1 MGRRDSI
8 PAWILKYRDRIER
21 GEITLEEILEEENKI
36 RKKPIKLATVKR
48 AVNALGFSVEG
59 LRAIPPERAFER
71 EKRGVAHGVETARTA
86 EFAEEAEEAEKV
98 MEEGEEA
105 EEPLESWLTME
116 EMPAA
121 AEEAVEAAEEEGIKV
136 AVPEAEMEGVAV
148 ERERAR
154 EEEGKEEEEE
164 GKKRRREGAPAW
176 ILKYKEKIERG
187 EITAEEILEEENKH
201 REKPIKLS
209 TVKRAINALGFS
221 IGALKREEEEI
232 DVRERKEARRP
243 TEERE
248 ERGAAVFHLSLSG
261 ETKRLFQDVKRR
273 WEASLGKSLP
283 DEYFLNILLVLAR
296 LAERGKTL
304 VPRK

>member
-71 EKRGVAHGVETARTA
+71 EKRGVAYGVETAKTA

-116 EMPAA
+116 EEMPAA
-121 AEEAVEAAEEEGIKV
+121 AEEAAEEEGIKV
-136 AVPEAEMEGVAV
+136 AVPQAEGEAV
-148 ERERAR
+148 ERER
-154 EEEGKEEEEE
+154 EEEGEEEEEE

-232 DVRERKEARRP
+232 DVRERKGARRP
-243 TEERE
+243 AEERE

>member
-71 EKRGVAHGVETARTA
+71 EKRGVAYGVETAKTA

-105 EEPLESWLTME
+105 EEPVESWLTME

-121 AEEAVEAAEEEGIKV
+121 AEEAAEEEGIKV
-136 AVPEAEMEGVAV
+136 AVPEAEGEAAV
-148 ERERAR
+148 ERER
-154 EEEGKEEEEE
+154 EEEGEEEEEE

-232 DVRERKEARRP
+232 DVRERKGARRP
-243 TEERE
+243 AEERE

>member
-71 EKRGVAHGVETARTA
+71 EKRGVAYGVETARTA

-105 EEPLESWLTME
+105 EEPIESWLMEE

-121 AEEAVEAAEEEGIKV
+121 AEEAAEEEGIKV
-136 AVPEAEMEGVAV
+136 AVPEAEMEGEAV
-148 ERERAR
+148 EREQER
-154 EEEGKEEEEE
+154 EEEGEEEEEE

-187 EITAEEILEEENKH
+187 EITAEEILEEENKR

-243 TEERE
+243 AEERE

-261 ETKRLFQDVKRR
+261 ETKRLFQDVKKR

>member
-71 EKRGVAHGVETARTA
+71 EKRGVAYGVETARTA

-105 EEPLESWLTME
+105 EEPMESWLMEE

-121 AEEAVEAAEEEGIKV
+121 AEEAAEEEGIKV

-148 ERERAR
+148 ERERER
-154 EEEGKEEEEE
+154 EEEGEEEEEE
-164 GKKRRREGAPAW
+164 GRKRRREGAPAW

-187 EITAEEILEEENKH
+187 EITAEEILEEENKR

-232 DVRERKEARRP
+232 DVRREVARRP
-243 TEERE
+243 AEERE

-283 DEYFLNILLVLAR
+283 DEYFLNILLVLAK

>member
-71 EKRGVAHGVETARTA
+71 EKRGVAYGVETAKTA

-98 MEEGEEA
+98 MEEGEGA

-121 AEEAVEAAEEEGIKV
+121 AEEAAEEEGIKV
-136 AVPEAEMEGVAV
+136 AVPQAEGEVV
-148 ERERAR
+148 ERERER
-154 EEEGKEEEEE
+154 EEEGGEEEEEE

-232 DVRERKEARRP
+232 DVRERKVARRP
-243 TEERE
+243 AEERE

-273 WEASLGKSLP
+273 WEASLGRSLP

>member
-71 EKRGVAHGVETARTA
+71 EKRGVAYGVETAKTA

-105 EEPLESWLTME
+105 EEPIESWLTVE

-121 AEEAVEAAEEEGIKV
+121 AEEAAEEEGIKV

-148 ERERAR
+148 ERERER
-154 EEEGKEEEEE
+154 EEEGEEEEKE

-232 DVRERKEARRP
+232 DVRRKEARRP
-243 TEERE
+243 AEERE

-283 DEYFLNILLVLAR
+283 DEYFLNILLVLAK

>member
-71 EKRGVAHGVETARTA
+71 EKRGVAYGVETARTA
-86 EFAEEAEEAEKV
+86 EFAEEAEEVEKV
-98 MEEGEEA
+98 MEEREGA

-116 EMPAA
+116 EEMPAA
-121 AEEAVEAAEEEGIKV
+121 AEEAAEEEGIKV
-136 AVPEAEMEGVAV
+136 AVPEAEGEAV
-148 ERERAR
+148 ERERER
-154 EEEGKEEEEE
+154 EEESEEEEEE

-232 DVRERKEARRP
+232 DVRERKGARRP
-243 TEERE
+243 AEERE

-273 WEASLGKSLP
+273 WEASLGKSLS

>member
-71 EKRGVAHGVETARTA
+71 EKRGVAYGVETAKTA

-116 EMPAA
+116 EEMPAA
-121 AEEAVEAAEEEGIKV
+121 AEEAAEEEGIKV
-136 AVPEAEMEGVAV
+136 AVPQAEGVAV
-148 ERERAR
+148 ERER
-154 EEEGKEEEEE
+154 EEEGEEEEEE

-187 EITAEEILEEENKH
+187 EITAEEILEEENKR

-232 DVRERKEARRP
+232 DVRERKVARRP
-243 TEERE
+243 AEERE

-273 WEASLGKSLP
+273 WEASLGRSLP

>member
-71 EKRGVAHGVETARTA
+71 EKRGVAYGVETAKTA
-86 EFAEEAEEAEKV
+86 EFAEEAEGAEKV

-105 EEPLESWLTME
+105 GEPIESWLTME
-116 EMPAA
+116 EMPAT
-121 AEEAVEAAEEEGIKV
+121 AEEAAEEEGIKV
-136 AVPEAEMEGVAV
+136 AVPQAEGEAV
-148 ERERAR
+148 ERER
-154 EEEGKEEEEE
+154 EEEGEEEEEE

-232 DVRERKEARRP
+232 DVRERKVARRP
-243 TEERE
+243 AEERE

-273 WEASLGKSLP
+273 WEASLGRSLP

>member
-71 EKRGVAHGVETARTA
+71 EKRGVAYGVETARTA

-98 MEEGEEA
+98 MEEGEEEA
-105 EEPLESWLTME
+105 EEPIESWLTME
-116 EMPAA
+116 ETPAA
-121 AEEAVEAAEEEGIKV
+121 AEEAAEEEGIKV
-136 AVPEAEMEGVAV
+136 AVPQTEMEGGAV
-148 ERERAR
+148 ERER
-154 EEEGKEEEEE
+154 EEEGEEEEEE

-232 DVRERKEARRP
+232 YVRERKGARRP
-243 TEERE
+243 AEERE

-273 WEASLGKSLP
+273 WEATLGKSLP

>member
-71 EKRGVAHGVETARTA
+71 EKRGVAYGVETAKTA

-116 EMPAA
+116 EA
-121 AEEAVEAAEEEGIKV
+121 AEEAAEEEGSKV
-136 AVPEAEMEGVAV
+136 AVPEAEGEAV
-148 ERERAR
+148 ERERER
-154 EEEGKEEEEE
+154 EEEGEEEEEE
-164 GKKRRREGAPAW
+164 GKKRRREEAPAW

-232 DVRERKEARRP
+232 DVRERKGARRP
-243 TEERE
+243 AEERE

>member
-71 EKRGVAHGVETARTA
+71 EKRGVAYGVETAKTA
-86 EFAEEAEEAEKV
+86 EFAEEAEEVEKV

-105 EEPLESWLTME
+105 EEPIESWLMEE
-116 EMPAA
+116 EMPVA
-121 AEEAVEAAEEEGIKV
+121 AEEAAEEEGIKV
-136 AVPEAEMEGVAV
+136 AVPQAEGEAV
-148 ERERAR
+148 ERERER
-154 EEEGKEEEEE
+154 EEEGKEEEVE

-243 TEERE
+243 AEERE

>member
-71 EKRGVAHGVETARTA
+71 EKRGVAYGVETAKTA

-98 MEEGEEA
+98 MEGGEEA
-105 EEPLESWLTME
+105 EEPIESWLTME

-121 AEEAVEAAEEEGIKV
+121 AEEAAEEEGIKV
-136 AVPEAEMEGVAV
+136 AVSEAEGVAV
-148 ERERAR
+148 ERER
-154 EEEGKEEEEE
+154 EEEGEEEEEE

-232 DVRERKEARRP
+232 DVRERKGARRP
-243 TEERE
+243 AEERE

-273 WEASLGKSLP
+273 WEAYLGKSLP

>member
-71 EKRGVAHGVETARTA
+71 EKRGVAYGVETAKTA

-116 EMPAA
+116 EEMPAA
-121 AEEAVEAAEEEGIKV
+121 AEEAAEEEGIKV
-136 AVPEAEMEGVAV
+136 AVPQAEGEVV
-148 ERERAR
+148 ERERER
-154 EEEGKEEEEE
+154 EEEGEEEEEE

-232 DVRERKEARRP
+232 DVRERKGARRP
-243 TEERE
+243 AEERE

-273 WEASLGKSLP
+273 WEASLGRSLP

>member
-71 EKRGVAHGVETARTA
+71 EKRGVAYGVETAKTA
-86 EFAEEAEEAEKV
+86 EFAEEAEGAEKV
-98 MEEGEEA
+98 MEEGEEVG
-105 EEPLESWLTME
+105 EPVESWLTME
-116 EMPAA
+116 EEMPAA
-121 AEEAVEAAEEEGIKV
+121 AEEAAEEEGIKV
-136 AVPEAEMEGVAV
+136 AVPQAEGEAV
-148 ERERAR
+148 ERER
-154 EEEGKEEEEE
+154 EEEGGEEEEEE

-221 IGALKREEEEI
+221 IGALKREEGEI
-232 DVRERKEARRP
+232 DVRERKGARRP
-243 TEERE
+243 AEERE

>member
-71 EKRGVAHGVETARTA
+71 EKRGVAYGVETARTA

-105 EEPLESWLTME
+105 EEPIESWLTME
-116 EMPAA
+116 EMPAS
-121 AEEAVEAAEEEGIKV
+121 AEEAAEEEGIKV
-136 AVPEAEMEGVAV
+136 AVPEAEMEGEAV
-148 ERERAR
+148 ERERER
-154 EEEGKEEEEE
+154 KEEGGEEEEE

-187 EITAEEILEEENKH
+187 EITAEEILEEENKR

-221 IGALKREEEEI
+221 IGALKREEVEI
-232 DVRERKEARRP
+232 DVRREVARRP
-243 TEERE
+243 AEERE

>member
-71 EKRGVAHGVETARTA
+71 EKRGVAYGVETAKTA

-121 AEEAVEAAEEEGIKV
+121 AEEAAEEEGIKV
-136 AVPEAEMEGVAV
+136 AVPQAEGEGC
-148 ERERAR
+148 
-154 EEEGKEEEEE
+154 
-164 GKKRRREGAPAW
+164 
-176 ILKYKEKIERG
+176 
-187 EITAEEILEEENKH
+187 
-201 REKPIKLS
+201 
-209 TVKRAINALGFS
+209 
-221 IGALKREEEEI
+221 
-232 DVRERKEARRP
+232 
-243 TEERE
+243 
-248 ERGAAVFHLSLSG
+248 
-261 ETKRLFQDVKRR
+261 
-273 WEASLGKSLP
+273 
-283 DEYFLNILLVLAR
+283 
-296 LAERGKTL
+296 
-304 VPRK
+304 

>member
-71 EKRGVAHGVETARTA
+71 EKRGVAYGVETAKTA
-86 EFAEEAEEAEKV
+86 EFAEEAEEVEKV

-105 EEPLESWLTME
+105 EEPIESWLMEE
-116 EMPAA
+116 EMPVA
-121 AEEAVEAAEEEGIKV
+121 AEEAAEEEGIKV
-136 AVPEAEMEGVAV
+136 AVPQAEGEAV
-148 ERERAR
+148 ERERER
-154 EEEGKEEEEE
+154 EEEGKEEEVE

-243 TEERE
+243 AEERE
-248 ERGAAVFHLSLSG
+248 ERGATVFHLSLSG
-261 ETKRLFQDVKRR
+261 ETKRLFQDVKRH

>member
-71 EKRGVAHGVETARTA
+71 EKRGVAYGVETAKTA

-116 EMPAA
+116 EMPAT
-121 AEEAVEAAEEEGIKV
+121 AEEAAEEEGIKV
-136 AVPEAEMEGVAV
+136 AVPEAEGEAV
-148 ERERAR
+148 ERERER
-154 EEEGKEEEEE
+154 EEEGEEEEEE

-232 DVRERKEARRP
+232 DVRERKGARRP
-243 TEERE
+243 AEERE

>member
-71 EKRGVAHGVETARTA
+71 EKRGVAYGVETARTA
-86 EFAEEAEEAEKV
+86 GFAEEAEEAEKV

-105 EEPLESWLTME
+105 EEPMESWLTME

-121 AEEAVEAAEEEGIKV
+121 AEEAAEEEGIKV

-148 ERERAR
+148 ERERER
-154 EEEGKEEEEE
+154 KEEGGEEEEE

-187 EITAEEILEEENKH
+187 EITAEEILEEENKR

-232 DVRERKEARRP
+232 DVREREVARRP
-243 TEERE
+243 AEERE

>member
-71 EKRGVAHGVETARTA
+71 EKRGVAYGVETARTT

-98 MEEGEEA
+98 MEEGEEEA
-105 EEPLESWLTME
+105 EEPIESWLTME
-116 EMPAA
+116 ETPAA
-121 AEEAVEAAEEEGIKV
+121 AEEAAEEEGIKV

-148 ERERAR
+148 ERER
-154 EEEGKEEEEE
+154 EEEGEEEEEE

-232 DVRERKEARRP
+232 DVRERKGARRP
-243 TEERE
+243 AEVRE

>member
-71 EKRGVAHGVETARTA
+71 EKRGVAYGVETARTA

-105 EEPLESWLTME
+105 EEPMESWLMEE

-121 AEEAVEAAEEEGIKV
+121 AEEAAEEEGIKV

-148 ERERAR
+148 ERERER
-154 EEEGKEEEEE
+154 EEEGEEEEEE

-187 EITAEEILEEENKH
+187 EITAEEILEEENKR

-232 DVRERKEARRP
+232 DVRREVARRP
-243 TEERE
+243 AEERE

-283 DEYFLNILLVLAR
+283 DEYFLNILLVLAK

>member
-71 EKRGVAHGVETARTA
+71 EKRGVAYGVETAKTA

-98 MEEGEEA
+98 MEEGEES
-105 EEPLESWLTME
+105 EEPIESWLTME
-116 EMPAA
+116 EMPAT
-121 AEEAVEAAEEEGIKV
+121 AEETAEEEGIKV
-136 AVPEAEMEGVAV
+136 AVPQAEMEGGAV
-148 ERERAR
+148 ERER
-154 EEEGKEEEEE
+154 EEEGEEEEEE

-232 DVRERKEARRP
+232 DVRGRKGARRP
-243 TEERE
+243 AEERE

>member
-71 EKRGVAHGVETARTA
+71 EKRGVAYGVETARTA
-86 EFAEEAEEAEKV
+86 EFAEEAEEVEKV
-98 MEEGEEA
+98 MEEREGA

-116 EMPAA
+116 EEMPAA
-121 AEEAVEAAEEEGIKV
+121 AEEAAEEEGIKV
-136 AVPEAEMEGVAV
+136 AVPQAEGEVV
-148 ERERAR
+148 ERERER
-154 EEEGKEEEEE
+154 EEEGEEEEEE

-232 DVRERKEARRP
+232 DVRGRKGARRP
-243 TEERE
+243 AEERE